1 MVNATKETGCGMW
14 FFYGILCITGLFL
27 FASPWMLSNCYTTDG
42 RERSETVKQFMTYR
56 YAMNQYHERY
66 KRFPVHCTN
75 ITDLARVLDG
85 ENTNDDNSDEIRFF
99 RYELP
104 LKKRILD
111 GFGYPFDLAVLP
123 DGTNFILKSYGI
135 KYKRPTAFR
144 SYNVAVLYTQTLA
157 ETEAQLPA
165 QIQTTTNGP
174 PPTGRTNHD
183 GSVSQ

>member
-1 MVNATKETGCGMW
+1 MVKAMKETGCW
-14 FFYGILCITGLFL
+14 TWIFYGILCVIGLFV
-27 FASPWMLSNCYTTDG
+27 FASPWMFSNCYTTDAK
-42 RERSETVKQFMTYR
+42 ERSETVKQFMAYR

-75 ITDLARVLDG
+75 ITELACVLG
-85 ENTNDDNSDEIRFF
+85 GKNTHDDNPGEIKFF

-104 LKKRILD
+104 LEKRILD
-111 GFGYPFDLAVLP
+111 GFGHPFDLVVMP
-123 DGTNFILKSYGI
+123 DGTNFILKSHGI
-135 KYKRPTAFR
+135 RYKRSTALR

-157 ETEAQLPA
+157 GAEAPLTA
-165 QIQTTTNGP
+165 QIQTATNGP